1 MGEKGVF
8 SRRMKGHQSL
18 EWLWESEN
26 QSKRAPFFLSH
37 HTYCVLLMVL
47 LGQKQGLD
55 KRLDFPR
62 GLIKCWILAAKNVLW
77 CLSPYGGADP
87 KNFLYYINF
96 SIKTHLKDVFPHMFL
111 CPICPRYQSSSKHHL
126 ISSCETAA
134 LTAGGSS
141 KGVTLSHWTAWK
153 IPSLHV
159 FPYMRNLPP
168 GKLLDD
174 TAREQTI
181 RTFAGGGKK
190 KIFNMS
196 GSRRSQ
202 GSRTGPGPRWR
213 QQPKPWQ
220 QPCSAIPQ
228 PAQSYALTLNS
239 VDFSNINWSR
249 VPRISPRVAVASN
262 ECWQFR
268 LPSAILIS
276 ILARGIFP
284 ASLEKCTIKGCALL
298 LLYTT

>member
-1 MGEKGVF
+1 MGEKGAF

-47 LGQKQGLD
+47 LGQKQGWD

-77 CLSPYGGADP
+77 CLSLYGGADP
-87 KNFLYYINF
+87 KHFLYYINF

-190 KIFNMS
+190 KS
-196 GSRRSQ
+196 LTCLEAGGAREAGQGQDHGGGSSPSPGSSPAVPSRSQ
-202 GSRTGPGPRWR
+202 HRAMLLRW
-213 QQPKPWQ
+213 
-220 QPCSAIPQ
+220 IL
-228 PAQSYALTLNS
+228 LTL
-239 VDFSNINWSR
+239 V
-249 VPRISPRVAVASN
+249 
-262 ECWQFR
+262 
-268 LPSAILIS
+268 ILIEV
-276 ILARGIFP
+276 GFP
-284 ASLEKCTIKGCALL
+284 GLVPGLL
-298 LLYTT
+298 WHQMNAGNLDYLQLY